1 VSRALFCFV
10 TGQYE
15 HYDRLDNNPHRP
27 LLASGYAL
35 ATERV
40 RFNTRY
46 AAKMS
51 KHCPVLGAAL
61 RGTDQTAKT
70 ARWSDEEWE
79 VVVIGLIQEQKWR
92 ALWQLSVH
100 APLPMAIHAL
110 TAMEKA
116 GWAPEG
122 DERTLW
128 EEIIRIIP
136 DRWTCPVPENLLVRA
151 HLTTERQPQRLA
163 ISGDGSLLAAG
174 CSDGTICLWN
184 TRNAMLVFQ
193 IYPGPGSI
201 SGLAI
206 SPDTT
211 RLIFKE
217 TSGTLQCRDT
227 VEGTLQW
234 SVGTIGTPVPFS
246 CSYDGKKVMIPGD
259 EGQIHI
265 VNITDGKTQL
275 ISGGDK
281 ASVTCC
287 SQSHDNQFCAVG
299 HADGSVGCWDLK
311 GKHYLRTLEGLG
323 DPVSS
328 ISFSEGGDEC
338 LVIYQRNLPA
348 RWKISTGK
356 RSRVYTG
363 NAGLLR
369 CCAITN
375 DGGSFAIAGDDRM
388 LRLWQAGKT
397 DPLAVIHLYNRPLSA
412 CAASP
417 DGRLLIAG
425 CIDGTLRIYSLSGGE
440 ILREWKAHQQA
451 ITSIVLSAGA
461 EIVATSSRDGTLKIW
476 NPTSGELIR
485 TLHHPAGGVTGMAA
499 TPDVSKIYA
508 GYSDGTVRQIPCNT
522 GTSDRTLDMYTS
534 NVRAIAINPEG
545 TMIACAG
552 GDSNLRLWNV
562 ETGGLVTGIEGLTT
576 TQQRLAFS
584 PDGKRLIS
592 GGWDG
597 IVRLWEIPGG
607 KLARTLKG
615 HSSTITA
622 LAIAPEHFLLATGS
636 NDRKV
641 RLWTLNDSQCISVRE
656 DSRSEVSALA
666 FSPDGSLLAYGG
678 TDAMIYFCYLPEGI
692 PAPAIPSLPGKIT
705 SLAFASEGRILVA
718 GLDTGSVLVYSCAG
732 RNLLKSI
739 PAHNAEVTGIIVL
752 PGGESILTSGL
763 DGQVRQWNLP
773 WTRHLSGTVPED
785 IQLVAGYERTSRAND
800 RAQWTFLHHML
811 KARFIS
817 TIEFCTTPDEER
829 RYDIQIVG

>member
-1 VSRALFCFV
+1 MKSLISAPLIGPWLYQRSVRDLANRAQMGEVKSVRTLTRIFCEYPHAKVQDIARKALCSLTSVPALDAFCAEILIQSDAALNNLNNECHYLPSDPVSRALFCFV

-356 RSRVYTG
+356 RSRV
-363 NAGLLR
+363 
-369 CCAITN
+369 
-375 DGGSFAIAGDDRM
+375 
-388 LRLWQAGKT
+388 
-397 DPLAVIHLYNRPLSA
+397 
-412 CAASP
+412 
-417 DGRLLIAG
+417 
-425 CIDGTLRIYSLSGGE
+425 
-440 ILREWKAHQQA
+440 
-451 ITSIVLSAGA
+451 
-461 EIVATSSRDGTLKIW
+461 
-476 NPTSGELIR
+476 
-485 TLHHPAGGVTGMAA
+485 
-499 TPDVSKIYA
+499 
-508 GYSDGTVRQIPCNT
+508 
-522 GTSDRTLDMYTS
+522 
-534 NVRAIAINPEG
+534 
-545 TMIACAG
+545 
-552 GDSNLRLWNV
+552 
-562 ETGGLVTGIEGLTT
+562 
-576 TQQRLAFS
+576 
-584 PDGKRLIS
+584 
-592 GGWDG
+592 
-597 IVRLWEIPGG
+597 
-607 KLARTLKG
+607 
-615 HSSTITA
+615 
-622 LAIAPEHFLLATGS
+622 
-636 NDRKV
+636 
-641 RLWTLNDSQCISVRE
+641 
-656 DSRSEVSALA
+656 
-666 FSPDGSLLAYGG
+666 
-678 TDAMIYFCYLPEGI
+678 
-692 PAPAIPSLPGKIT
+692 
-705 SLAFASEGRILVA
+705 
-718 GLDTGSVLVYSCAG
+718 
-732 RNLLKSI
+732 
-739 PAHNAEVTGIIVL
+739 
-752 PGGESILTSGL
+752 
-763 DGQVRQWNLP
+763 
-773 WTRHLSGTVPED
+773 
-785 IQLVAGYERTSRAND
+785 
-800 RAQWTFLHHML
+800 
-811 KARFIS
+811 
-817 TIEFCTTPDEER
+817 
-829 RYDIQIVG
+829 